1 MAVQCSGTARP
12 SQFVAPLTYTLS
24 TWAICS
30 TPPPR
35 PTPRFTVSPVSRPS
49 SSRKGWATSV
59 SPASA
64 PPRQANRTNISPGW
78 NRPASSRRTR
88 PLRSSAS
95 SSREVV
101 LLARPVA
108 AASSVNVTAP
118 GACTTS
124 VSSRAARSTACVPPR
139 LLTTRLPV
147 DSCDSPLPSSTLRN
161 SVLLCDPTI
170 GVLAG
175 QGRIGQSKCRPG
187 VSRKGQVAMFR
198 NTMPR
203 YEILSDDAVAV
214 LDRGWRRIVS
224 EIGVQFA
231 KPEAV
236 ELFRQAGQQVDGDV
250 VKFDPEFVLEQAAKA
265 PREFDVQ
272 ARNPANSVHIGGDD
286 MVFGAVYGSPFIREG
301 EVRRD
306 ATLDDFHRLAML
318 AQSFPELDSAG
329 GVICEPNDAPLDSR
343 HLDMVYAL
351 QTVTD
356 KIYMGNVVS
365 GPNAADT
372 IAMTSILFGG
382 RDAIERVPATISLIN
397 CNSPL
402 RWDDRMLDAQ
412 FEYNRAAQPVVL
424 TPFLLMGAMSPVTI
438 PAALVQ
444 QLAEALSG
452 IALAQLIRPGCPV
465 IFGSFLSN
473 IDMQSGSPS
482 FGTPESAIGLL
493 CTGQLARHYGL
504 PFRTGGGLNSSQ
516 TADEALMTLLPT
528 FLAGTNFVM
537 HAAGWLEGGLVSCY
551 EKFIIDIELLRE
563 LRVEF
568 TPLEITEESLAFGA
582 HEEVGH
588 GGHFLGAAHTMERF
602 RDCFQ
607 RPMLSS
613 TTNFER
619 WLKLGGKDTAARAG
633 EIWRKK
639 LEEFTP
645 PPLDDAIRAELDD
658 FVARRRREIDD

>member
-1 MAVQCSGTARP
+1 M
-12 SQFVAPLTYTLS
+12 FV
-24 TWAICS
+24 
-30 TPPPR
+30 
-35 PTPRFTVSPVSRPS
+35 
-49 SSRKGWATSV
+49 
-59 SPASA
+59 
-64 PPRQANRTNISPGW
+64 
-78 NRPASSRRTR
+78 
-88 PLRSSAS
+88 
-95 SSREVV
+95 
-101 LLARPVA
+101 
-108 AASSVNVTAP
+108 
-118 GACTTS
+118 
-124 VSSRAARSTACVPPR
+124 
-139 LLTTRLPV
+139 
-147 DSCDSPLPSSTLRN
+147 
-161 SVLLCDPTI
+161 
-170 GVLAG
+170 
-175 QGRIGQSKCRPG
+175 
-187 VSRKGQVAMFR
+187 

-203 YEILSDDAVAV
+203 YEILSADAIGV

-224 EIGVQFA
+224 EIGIQFA

-236 ELFRQAGQQVDGDV
+236 ELFAKAGQRTDGEV
-250 VKFDPEFVLEQAAKA
+250 VFLDPEFVLEQVAKA

-272 ARNPANSVHIGGDD
+272 ARNPAHNVHIGGDH
-286 MVFGAVYGSPFIREG
+286 MVFSAVYGCPFVREG
-301 EVRRD
+301 DVRRD
-306 ATLDDFHRLAML
+306 ATLNDFRQLCSL
-318 AQSFPELDSAG
+318 SQSYAELDSAG

-343 HLDMVYAL
+343 HLDMIYAL
-351 QTVTD
+351 QTLTD

-372 IAMTSILFGG
+372 IAMTVDPVRRAG
-382 RDAIERVPATISLIN
+382 RDRACASDDLADQLQLPAALGRPDAGRAVRV
-397 CNSPL
+397 L
-402 RWDDRMLDAQ
+402 RRGH
-412 FEYNRAAQPVVL
+412 QPVVL

-438 PAALVQ
+438 PAALTQ

-482 FGTPESAIGLL
+482 FGTPESALGLL

-516 TADEALMTLLPT
+516 TADAQSAYEALMTLLPT

-568 TPLEITEESLAFGA
+568 TPLEIDEASLAFGA

-602 RDCFQ
+602 RECFY

-613 TTNFER
+613 TANFER
-619 WLKLGGKDTAARAG
+619 WLKLGGKDTAARAAD
-633 EIWRKK
+633 IWRKK
-639 LEEFTP
+639 LSEFEA

-658 FVARRRREIDD
+658 FVTRRRRELGD